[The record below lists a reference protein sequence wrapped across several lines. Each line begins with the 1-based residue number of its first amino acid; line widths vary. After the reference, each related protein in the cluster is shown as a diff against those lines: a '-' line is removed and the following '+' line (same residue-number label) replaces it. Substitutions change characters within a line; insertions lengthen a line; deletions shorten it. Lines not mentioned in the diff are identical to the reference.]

1 LSVLPTAFRAFR
13 TKMPHA
19 RASFIEGFPGVA
31 LPRLR
36 DGSLDF
42 VVAVVVPENLGP
54 EFDYI
59 ELYKIS
65 SVVVARQGHP
75 LAQCTSLAELV
86 DAEWL
91 LNPSPESSTR
101 GLLDFFAARGLTV
114 PQKIIECPSFVI
126 AHGLLRG
133 SDTVASL
140 PEPLLDQP
148 WVREGI
154 AVLPIV
160 DLPPPIPIGV
170 VTRRDSP
177 LTAAASLLLDCLQ
190 DAVASLS
197 LNVPARRS
205 TQGR

>member
-1 LSVLPTAFRAFR
+1 
-13 TKMPHA
+13 
-19 RASFIEGFPGVA
+19 
-31 LPRLR
+31 LR
-36 DGSLDF
+36 DGTLDF
-42 VVAVVVPENLGP
+42 VVAVVVPQHLDPG
-54 EFDYI
+54 FDYI
-59 ELYKIS
+59 ELYKIG
-65 SVVVARQGHP
+65 SVVVARQDHP
-75 LAQCTSLAELV
+75 LAHCTSLAELV

-101 GLLDFFAARGLTV
+101 GLLDFFAASSLPV

-133 SDTVASL
+133 SDTVALL

-160 DLPPPIPIGV
+160 NLPPPIAIGV

-177 LTAAASLLLDCLQ
+177 LTPAASLLLDCLQ
-190 DAVASLS
+190 DAVTSLK
-197 LNVPARRS
+197 LNVPPRRS
-205 TQGR
+205 IQGR